1 MKKVLFVS
9 FESLPF
15 VKTGG
20 LADVVYAL
28 PKALDKKEFEVR
40 VVMPMFKSIKEKYY
54 EGMKYLDHIYVHSG
68 YINEEANVYS
78 YINEGVEY
86 LFIENDTFFDRDGV
100 YGYNDDAARF
110 SFFNVAVIE
119 MMIKMDYYPDICHE
133 HDYHTSILSALCKI
147 RYNAIESIRNIKHI
161 LTIHNLAYQGEY
173 DKQVLFDD
181 LAFDYKYYENGDLRF
196 NDSCNFMKI
205 GIIFADYVT
214 TVSKTY
220 AQEIQTP
227 EFGCKLDVIL
237 RYRHDDLYG
246 IVNGIDV
253 DSFNPATD
261 ESIYHKYNLRNYIT
275 GKRENKR
282 SLQYQLGLEDKPDT
296 LLIGMVSRLTFQ
308 KGADIFLGAIQ
319 EILHR
324 DVQIA
329 ILGTGESKHEYSFKM
344 LENENKSRFVYY
356 CGYNEALAHQMYAGL
371 DMLVMPSLFEPCGI
385 SQLIAMRYGTLP
397 FVRETGGLKDTVT
410 PLNEYTNEGT
420 GFSFGRYAVD
430 DFLNVFNYAYTQYY
444 EYPERWKMLIKN
456 AMKTDVSFDKSAREY
471 EELYRKVLAEK

>member
-28 PKALDKKEFEVR
+28 PKVLDKKEFEVR
-40 VVMPMFKSIKEKYY
+40 VVMPMFKTIKEKYY

-78 YINEGVEY
+78 YVNEGVEY
-86 LFIENDTFFDRDGV
+86 LFIENDTFFNRDGV
-100 YGYNDDAARF
+100 YGYQDDAARF

-133 HDYHTSILSALCKI
+133 HDYHTAILPALCKI
-147 RYNAIESIRNIKHI
+147 RFNAIESIRNIKHI

-181 LAFDYKYYENGDLRF
+181 LAFDYKHYENGDLRF

-205 GIIFADYVT
+205 GIIYADFVT

-227 EFGCKLDVIL
+227 ELGNRLDVIL

-246 IVNGIDV
+246 IVNGIDI
-253 DSFNPATD
+253 DSFNPLTD
-261 ESIYHKYNLRNYIT
+261 KCIYKNYSLRNYIS

-319 EILHR
+319 DLLHR
-324 DVQIA
+324 DVQVA

-344 LENENKSRFVYY
+344 LEAENKGHFVYF
-356 CGYNEALAHQMYAGL
+356 CGYNEGLAHQMYAGL
-371 DMLVMPSLFEPCGI
+371 DMLIMPSLFEPCGI

-420 GFSFGRYAVD
+420 GFSFGPYTVE
-430 DFLNVFNYAYTQYY
+430 DFLKVFNYAYTQYY

-471 EELYRKVLAEK
+471 EELYRKVLEK

>member
-28 PKALDKKEFEVR
+28 PKVLDKKEFEVR
-40 VVMPMFKSIKEKYY
+40 VVMPMFKTIKEKYY

-68 YINEEANVYS
+68 YINEEANIYS

-86 LFIENDTFFDRDGV
+86 LFIENDTFFNRDGV
-100 YGYNDDAARF
+100 YGYQDDAARF

-133 HDYHTSILSALCKI
+133 HDYHTAILPALCKI
-147 RYNAIESIRNIKHI
+147 RFNAIESIRNIKHI

-173 DKQVLFDD
+173 DKQVLFDA

-205 GIIFADYVT
+205 GIIYADFVT

-220 AQEIQTP
+220 ANEIQTP
-227 EFGCKLDVIL
+227 ELGNRLDVIL

-253 DSFNPATD
+253 DSFNPGTD
-261 ESIYHKYNLRNYIT
+261 QSIYKRYTLRNYIS

-296 LLIGMVSRLTFQ
+296 MLIGMVSRLTFQ

-319 EILHR
+319 ELLHR

-344 LENENKSRFVYY
+344 LEAENKGRFVYY
-356 CGYNEALAHQMYAGL
+356 CGYNEGLAHQMYAGL

-410 PLNEYTNEGT
+410 PLNEYTNEGNR
-420 GFSFGRYAVD
+420 FSFGPYTVE
-430 DFLNVFNYAYTQYY
+430 DFLKVFNYAYTQYY

-456 AMKTDVSFDKSAREY
+456 AMKTDVSFNKSAREY
-471 EELYRKVLAEK
+471 EELYRKVLEK

>member
-1 MKKVLFVS
+1 MTKVLFVS

-28 PKALDKKEFEVR
+28 PKAIDRENFEVR
-40 VVMPMFKSIKEKYY
+40 VVMPLFKSIKEKYY
-54 EGMKYLDHIYVHSG
+54 DGMKYLDHIIINSG

-86 LFIENDTFFDRDGV
+86 LFIENDTFFNRDGV
-100 YGYNDDAARF
+100 YGYQDDAARF
-110 SFFNVAVIE
+110 SFFNVAVLE

-133 HDYHTSILSALCKI
+133 HDYHTAILPALCKI
-147 RYNAIESIRNIKHI
+147 RYNEIEAIRNIKHI

-173 DKQVLFDD
+173 DKSVLFDC
-181 LAFDYKYYENGDLRF
+181 LAFDYRYYENGDLRY
-196 NDSCNFMKI
+196 NDACNFMKI
-205 GIIFADYVT
+205 GIIFADYIT

-220 AQEIQTP
+220 AKEIQTP
-227 EFGCKLDVIL
+227 EFGNNLDMIL

-253 DSFNPATD
+253 DSFDPNSDPV
-261 ESIYHKYNLRNYIT
+261 IHKQYNTRNYIS

-296 LLIGMVSRLTFQ
+296 MLIGMVSRLTFQ

-319 EILHR
+319 DILHR
-324 DVQIA
+324 DVQVA
-329 ILGTGESKHEYSFKM
+329 VLGTGESKHEYAFKM
-344 LENENKSRFVYY
+344 LENENKGKFVYY
-356 CGYNEALAHQMYAGL
+356 CGYNENLAHSMYAGL
-371 DMLVMPSLFEPCGI
+371 DMLMMPSLFEPCGI

-397 FVRETGGLKDTVT
+397 LVRETGGLKDTVE
-410 PLNEYTNEGT
+410 PFNEYEMTGR
-420 GFSFGRYAVD
+420 GFSFGPYSVS
-430 DFLNVFNYAYTQYY
+430 DFLNVFDYAYTQYY

-456 AMKTDVSFDKSAREY
+456 AMKYDVSFAKSAREY
-471 EELYRKVLAEK
+471 EDLYRKVLTK

>member
-15 VKTGG
+15 IKTGG

-28 PKALDKKEFEVR
+28 PKALNKEEFEVR

-68 YINEEANVYS
+68 FINEEANIYS
-78 YINEGVEY
+78 YINEGIEY
-86 LFIENDTFFDRDGV
+86 LFIENETFFNRDGV
-100 YGYNDDAARF
+100 YGYGDDAARF
-110 SFFNVAVIE
+110 SFYNVAVLE
-119 MMIKMDYYPDICHE
+119 MMIKLDYYPDICHE
-133 HDYHTSILSALCKI
+133 HDYHSAVLPALCKI

-173 DKQVLFDD
+173 DKQVLFDY
-181 LAFDYKYYENGDLRF
+181 LAFDYYYYENGDLRF
-196 NDSCNFMKI
+196 NDYCNFMKI
-205 GIIFADYVT
+205 GIVFADYIT

-227 EFGCKLDVIL
+227 EYGNNLDIIL

-246 IVNGIDV
+246 IVNGIDT

-261 ESIYHKYNLRNYIT
+261 ENIHHKYNLKNYIT

-282 SLQYQLGLEDKPDT
+282 SLQYQLGLKDEPDT

-319 EILHR
+319 DILRHN
-324 DVQIA
+324 VQVA
-329 ILGTGESKHEYSFKM
+329 VLGTGESKHEYSFKM
-344 LENENKSRFVYY
+344 LEQENKGRFVYY
-356 CGYNEALAHQMYAGL
+356 CGYNENLAHSMYAGL
-371 DMLVMPSLFEPCGI
+371 DMLIMPSLFEPCGI
-385 SQLIAMRYGTLP
+385 SQLISMRYGTLP
-397 FVRETGGLKDTVT
+397 LVRETGGLKDTVE
-410 PLNEYTNEGT
+410 PLNEYTMSGT
-420 GFSFGRYAVD
+420 GFSFGSYSSD
-430 DFLNVFNYAYTQYY
+430 DLLKVFNYAYEQYY
-444 EYPERWKMLIKN
+444 DYPERWKMLIKN
-456 AMKTDVSFDKSAREY
+456 AMRYDVSFDKSAREY
-471 EELYRKVLAEK
+471 EDLYRRVLAK

>member
-28 PKALDKKEFEVR
+28 PKVIDKKEFEVR
-40 VVMPMFKSIKEKYY
+40 VVMPMFKTIKEKYY

-78 YINEGVEY
+78 YMNEGVEY
-86 LFIENDTFFDRDGV
+86 LFIENDTFFNRDGV
-100 YGYNDDAARF
+100 YGYQDDAARF

-133 HDYHTSILSALCKI
+133 HDYHTAILPALCKI
-147 RYNAIESIRNIKHI
+147 RFNAIESIRNIKHI

-205 GIIFADYVT
+205 GIIYADFVT

-227 EFGCKLDVIL
+227 EFGNRLDVIL

-246 IVNGIDV
+246 IVNGIDT
-253 DSFNPATD
+253 DSFNPAND
-261 ESIYHKYNLRNYIT
+261 PSIYKHYTLRNYIS

-319 EILHR
+319 ELLHR

-344 LENENKSRFVYY
+344 LEAENKTRFVYY
-356 CGYNEALAHQMYAGL
+356 CGYNEPLAHQMYAGL
-371 DMLVMPSLFEPCGI
+371 DMLIMPSLFEPCGI

-397 FVRETGGLKDTVT
+397 FVRETGGLKDTVV
-410 PLNEYTNEGT
+410 PLNEYTGEGT
-420 GFSFGRYAVD
+420 GFSFGPYSVE
-430 DFLNVFNYAYTQYY
+430 DFLKVFNYAYTQYY
-444 EYPERWKMLIKN
+444 EYPERWKTLIKN
-456 AMKTDVSFDKSAREY
+456 AMRTDVSFNKSAREY
-471 EELYRKVLAEK
+471 EELYRKVLEK